1 MGYYCIPKEPKS
13 RELVFEDLGSFRN
26 TMRKIGSDL
35 WLSWDITLC
44 GFGLSILLSY
54 IFTVL
59 AKFEKIIIFLIWGAI
74 LFALGGLLLYA
85 WLFYLESIR
94 VNIYIYKIGI

>member
-35 WLSWDITLC
+35 W
-44 GFGLSILLSY
+44 
-54 IFTVL
+54 
-59 AKFEKIIIFLIWGAI
+59 
-74 LFALGGLLLYA
+74 
-85 WLFYLESIR
+85 
-94 VNIYIYKIGI
+94 